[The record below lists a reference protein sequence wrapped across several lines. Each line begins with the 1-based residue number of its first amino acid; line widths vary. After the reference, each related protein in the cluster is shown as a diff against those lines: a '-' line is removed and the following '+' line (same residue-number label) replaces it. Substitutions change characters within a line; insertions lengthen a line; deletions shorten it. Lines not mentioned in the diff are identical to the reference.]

1 MTEKRIN
8 EIVHKLYW
16 EQDVNCAG
24 TILRCLGEAFQVKL
38 DRQVLS
44 AAAGMH
50 GAGGYRAQCGLVE
63 GVLLFIGIYCE
74 LTGKDSGEA
83 AKYCYEY
90 AEAFTDRFG
99 SLRCFDL
106 RPGGFTEQD
115 PPHLCEKLTC
125 EAVLFA
131 CEFIGNRMGGEPVA
145 DAWQT
150 DVDDMI
156 LRMAGREDCVAL
168 TEMRMAFLEDEHGC
182 LACEKDAVMRRQIL
196 RYFES
201 HLEQDLYA
209 FTAVDRCGNMA
220 ASAFLMIAERPAMPD
235 CLSGKV
241 GTVFN
246 VYTKPGYRR
255 QGMAYRLMEMLLK
268 KAEEAGVTYVDLKA
282 TKDGYELYRKL
293 GFKENTSV
301 YTDMRY
307 WVEKNVDG

>member
-24 TILRCLGEAFQVKL
+24 TMLRCLGEAFQVKL

-74 LTGKDSGEA
+74 LTGKDSREA

-125 EAVLFA
+125 EAVL
-131 CEFIGNRMGGEPVA
+131 
-145 DAWQT
+145 
-150 DVDDMI
+150 
-156 LRMAGREDCVAL
+156 L
-168 TEMRMAFLEDEHGC
+168 
-182 LACEKDAVMRRQIL
+182 
-196 RYFES
+196 
-201 HLEQDLYA
+201 
-209 FTAVDRCGNMA
+209 
-220 ASAFLMIAERPAMPD
+220 PANS
-235 CLSGKV
+235 L
-241 GTVFN
+241 
-246 VYTKPGYRR
+246 
-255 QGMAYRLMEMLLK
+255 
-268 KAEEAGVTYVDLKA
+268 VT
-282 TKDGYELYRKL
+282 G
-293 GFKENTSV
+293 
-301 YTDMRY
+301 
-307 WVEKNVDG
+307 WVENL